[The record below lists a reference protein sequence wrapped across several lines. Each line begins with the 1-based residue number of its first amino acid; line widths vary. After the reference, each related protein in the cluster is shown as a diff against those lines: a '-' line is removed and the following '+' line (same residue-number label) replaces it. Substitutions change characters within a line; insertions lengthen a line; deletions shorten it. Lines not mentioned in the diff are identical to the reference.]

1 LKNKRWIIWLI
12 VAVLLGLLLVQLKH
26 SSGFAWDKFWQHA
39 RYADP
44 LHIALG
50 LGIIYF
56 CYTLRA
62 VRWAIL
68 LRPTKKVSAASLL
81 GTQFIGFTA
90 IALFGRLGE
99 LVRPY
104 LVARRT
110 QLTLSSQLAVYA
122 VERMFDLASVALI
135 FSVTLALSPSLN
147 TLPHHELFHKIGYV
161 GLGLA
166 LAIAAFAW
174 FLRATGGAI
183 AAVAKRG
190 LGWLSTGLGESISAK
205 ILAFRDGLQAISS
218 LRDLVDAMAVSLV
231 MWAMIAWS
239 YIAITHSFTGDP
251 ILATLPFSHCMLLMA
266 ASMVGSM
273 VQLPFIGGGSQ
284 MATATAMRALFGV
297 QIEAAVAC
305 GILLWL
311 VSFAGVVPVGLIWA
325 RFEHVSL
332 RKAAAESEEA
342 ETKPAVAT
350 EQDVSESAN

>member
-1 LKNKRWIIWLI
+1 LEKFLKNKRWIVWLA
-12 VAVLLGLLLVQLKH
+12 VALLLGLLLVQLKH
-26 SSGFAWDKFWQHA
+26 SSSFEWGKFWQYA

-50 LGIIYF
+50 LGLIYA
-56 CYTLRA
+56 CYVLRA
-62 VRWAIL
+62 LRWAIL
-68 LRPTKKVSAASLL
+68 LRPTKKVNPMSLL

-104 LVARRT
+104 LVARRV
-110 QLTLSSQLAVYA
+110 QLPVSSQLAVYA
-122 VERMFDLASVALI
+122 VERMFDLASVAVI

-147 TLPHHELFHKIGYV
+147 TLPHHEIFHKIGYV

-174 FLRATGGAI
+174 VLRATGGAI
-183 AAVAKRG
+183 AAVAKQA
-190 LGWLSTGLGESISAK
+190 LGWMSTSIGESVSAK
-205 ILAFRDGLQAISS
+205 ILAFREGLQAISS
-218 LRDLVDAMAVSLV
+218 LRDLVGALGVSLA
-231 MWAMIAWS
+231 MWGMIAAA
-239 YIAITHSFTGDP
+239 YIEVTHSFTSDP
-251 ILATLPFSHCMLLMA
+251 ILSVLPFSHCMLLMA

-284 MATATAMRALFGV
+284 MATAAAMKTLFGV
-297 QIEAAVAC
+297 QIESAVAC

-311 VSFAGVVPVGLIWA
+311 VTFAGVVPVGLIWA

-332 RKAAAESEEA
+332 RKAAAESEHTEG
-342 ETKPAVAT
+342 ETA
-350 EQDVSESAN
+350 S